1 MRLKVIRNGLKGMV
15 SNYIG
20 IGILIGVFFLGIGV
34 SYAMFTNTF
43 DPMTMKF
50 HNQQMFDQMMSQNPK
65 MTQHWMDSS
74 MMQSPQQMQQM
85 MQDPQFRQQMM
96 EQMNTM
102 MNDPEQR
109 QQMMNMMMQNQEFM
123 QEMMKNSQMMDMMR
137 NMMGPGMMNP

>member
-1 MRLKVIRNGLKGMV
+1 MDKGMV
-15 SNYIG
+15 SQPVWIG
-20 IGILIGVFFLGIGV
+20 ITIGVFFVGIGV
-34 SYAMFTNTF
+34 SYAIFASTF

-50 HNQQMFDQMMSQNPK
+50 RNQDMFDQMMSQNPK
-65 MTQHWMDSS
+65 MTQQWMDSS

-96 EQMNTM
+96 DQMNTM

-123 QEMMKNSQMMDMMR
+123 QDMMKNNQMMDMMSG
-137 NMMGPGMMNP
+137 MLGSGMGPGMMNP